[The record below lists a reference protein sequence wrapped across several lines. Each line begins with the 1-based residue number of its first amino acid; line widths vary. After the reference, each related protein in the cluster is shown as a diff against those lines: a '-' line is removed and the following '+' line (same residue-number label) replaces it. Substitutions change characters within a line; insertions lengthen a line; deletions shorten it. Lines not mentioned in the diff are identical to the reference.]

1 MDWNSKEAKVLV
13 GKYEFSWF
21 YNLLDQ
27 YWQRML
33 LEAKTEL
40 YYIATNPRKIGVC
53 ISELPEKTSQ
63 QSFVS
68 YLHGLKLN
76 DVTSDC
82 YVSSCILFFSSHP
95 NYHSRF
101 SRKYLR
107 MIRKEFLYI
116 IFNRP
121 EWKDSDKL
129 TYVYF
134 NNQWC
139 LGYICGV
146 KDDAS
151 GIERLVCYEAKCG
164 EKKRFFCV
172 ESMQSRISINY
183 SVNKL
188 PKYWLN
194 HIISDVDNHDLYLEV
209 NGFDKILN
217 LKLIRD
223 LEKSG
228 RNCLSIG

>member
-53 ISELPEKTSQ
+53 ISELPEQNSQ

-107 MIRKEFLYI
+107 MIRREFLYI

>member
-1 MDWNSKEAKVLV
+1 MDWNSQEAKVLV

-21 YNLLDQ
+21 YNLLDK

-40 YYIATNPRKIGVC
+40 CYIVPNANKIAVR
-53 ISELPEKTSQ
+53 ISELPEQISQ

-68 YLHGLKLN
+68 YLHGLNLN
-76 DVTSDC
+76 DSSSDC
-82 YVSSCILFFSSHP
+82 YVSSSLLFFSSHP

-101 SRKYLR
+101 NRKYMR
-107 MIRKEFLYI
+107 MIRNEFLYI
-116 IFNRP
+116 IFKRP

-146 KDDAS
+146 KDGAS

-172 ESMQSRISINY
+172 ESMQSRIGINY
-183 SVNKL
+183 SVSKL
-188 PKYWLN
+188 PKYWLK
-194 HIISDVDNHDLYLEV
+194 HIISDYDNHDLYLEV
-209 NGFDKILN
+209 NGFDRILN
-217 LKLIRD
+217 LKLICD

-228 RNCLSIG
+228 RNCLTIG

>member
-53 ISELPEKTSQ
+53 ISELPEQNSQ

-95 NYHSRF
+95 NYHSRY
-101 SRKYLR
+101 SRKYMR
-107 MIRKEFLYI
+107 MIRREFLYI

>member
-53 ISELPEKTSQ
+53 ISELPEQNSQ

-95 NYHSRF
+95 NYHSRY

-107 MIRKEFLYI
+107 MIRREFLYI

>member
-33 LEAKTEL
+33 LEAKTES

-53 ISELPEKTSQ
+53 ISELPEQNSQ

-107 MIRKEFLYI
+107 MIRREFLYI